1 MTSATGLDDSDGA
14 ATIARQRV
22 LLVITKG
29 DLGGAQAH
37 VVELCRSLSAT
48 VEFVAVIGWYPGS
61 QLQQQLVLLGAVSS
75 THLTLPTQIEY

>member
-14 ATIARQRV
+14 GTIARQRV

-48 VEFVAVIGWYPGS
+48 VEFAAVIGGDPGS
-61 QLQQQLVLLGAVSS
+61 HLERQLDLLGVK
-75 THLTLPTQIEY
+75 TLSA